1 MVHELRNKSDGS
13 HRTGWYVWGGHA
25 DQIYDAKTKEL
36 KFEQEDLVK

>member
-1 MVHELRNKSDGS
+1 MAATGQDGL
-13 HRTGWYVWGGHA
+13 WGGHA